1 VIDRV
6 LDAPIDLV
14 WQLWTE
20 PAHFGA
26 WYGPTGATIPV
37 AEMDVRPGGA
47 RRVCMEMTTPGG
59 PMQMWFIGEYRE
71 VVAPERLVYTEAMAD
86 EHGAALEPTGLP
98 GEHPTTEVTVELE
111 ALGDRT
117 RMVLTHAGIP
127 ADSPGAAGWAMAI
140 DKLAALAA
148 EAGRPDATAS

>member
-1 VIDRV
+1 
-6 LDAPIDLV
+6 
-14 WQLWTE
+14 
-20 PAHFGA
+20 
-26 WYGPTGATIPV
+26 
-37 AEMDVRPGGA
+37 
-47 RRVCMEMTTPGG
+47 MEMTTPGG

-117 RMVLTHAGIP
+117 RVVLTHAGIP